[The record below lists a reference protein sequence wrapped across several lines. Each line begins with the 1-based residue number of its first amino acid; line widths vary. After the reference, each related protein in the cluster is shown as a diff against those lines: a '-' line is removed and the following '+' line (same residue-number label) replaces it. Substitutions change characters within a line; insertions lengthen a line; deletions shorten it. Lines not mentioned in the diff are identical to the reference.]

1 MLPLLLLLL
10 VPGGIARALSPE
22 SASQLPAPQ
31 NVTIDSRNFYN
42 LLRWAPVQ
50 VEKDPVFYT
59 VQYKTQ
65 SYDKWGEINCTHIA
79 ETKCNFTSTEIQ
91 SHWITFFRV
100 RSELEDMQSDWVET
114 DAFMAA
120 KDTIVGPLTLKD
132 VVSNP
137 DSLLLNFL
145 PPLGKVTSIFDVEY
159 LVHYWEK
166 STAIKKTITTRNTQV
181 ELQNLRQLTEY
192 CFQIQAAV
200 KHSLRSYSCGLLS
213 NTSCHQTTMSDGTKA
228 GYILLIFVVTI
239 IVVVGVAMV
248 FFYLGNFNEAIKAW
262 SQPSLK
268 IPSHIEEYL
277 NDPDMPVFEDWEN
290 TCVEVDHWDSLSV
303 VSKAEGSQ
311 TEA

>member
-1 MLPLLLLLL
+1 LLLLLSVL
-10 VPGGIARALSPE
+10 VPRALARAPSPE

-31 NVTIDSRNFYN
+31 NVTIDSRNLYN

-50 VEKDPVFYT
+50 VKKGPVFYT

-114 DAFMAA
+114 NAFMAV
-120 KDTIVGPLTLKD
+120 KDTIVGPPTLKS
-132 VVSNP
+132 VVSKP

-145 PPLGKVTSIFDVEY
+145 PPLRNVNLFFEVEY
-159 LVHYWEK
+159 HVHYWEK
-166 STAIKKTITTRNTQV
+166 STDVKKTIITPNTLV
-181 ELQNLRQLTEY
+181 KLKKLRQLTEY

-200 KHSLRSYSCGLLS
+200 KNSLRPYSYGLLS
-213 NTSCHQTTMSDGTKA
+213 NTFCHQTTMSDGTKA

-239 IVVVGVAMV
+239 FVVVGVAMG
-248 FFYLGNFNEAIKAW
+248 FFYLGNFNEVIKAW

-268 IPSHIEEYL
+268 IPSHFEEDL
-277 NDPDMPVFEDWEN
+277 NDPNISVFEDWEN
-290 TCVEVDHWDSLSV
+290 THVEVEHWDSLSV
-303 VSKAEGSQ
+303 VSTAEGS
-311 TEA
+311 